1 MATWDASQDVTV
13 LSGTSVSVAPS
24 LWLPRSQWLEGN
36 FRYGV
41 PKRCGVLDVPSH
53 LGLSRHGLQEPGFGF
68 VGHELDHPSQLAQI
82 IWPGSK
88 PEKRNDV
95 GGCLL

>member
-1 MATWDASQDVTV
+1 M
-13 LSGTSVSVAPS
+13 
-24 LWLPRSQWLEGN
+24 
-36 FRYGV
+36 
-41 PKRCGVLDVPSH
+41 LDVPSH

-88 PEKRNDV
+88 PEKRNDGV
-95 GGCLL
+95 GECLL